1 MLVFNLRRVLAIR
14 NIADGMSFLKDNGFT
29 PFTAATLYKY
39 YVSSIKIKNLE
50 RLCRLLNCT
59 PNDFFEWKTTEG
71 EELLPETHA
80 LNSLRREKSA
90 EINKLMKSLP
100 LEKLSE
106 VEDFIKNMKE
116 L

>member
-1 MLVFNLRRVLAIR
+1 MLKFNLKRVLAIR
-14 NIADGMSFLKDNGFT
+14 NVANGMKFLKDNDFT
-29 PFTAATLYKY
+29 PFSATSLYNY

-50 RLCRLLNCT
+50 RLCLLLNCT

-71 EELLPETHA
+71 EEPLPEAHA

-116 L
+116 